1 MIINQTPYP
10 ISFEREISQ
19 ALTCRYGEEMRQ
31 YIFKPDVNVSGLSCL
46 LQIAKPDGT
55 FTENG
60 VEVHTDPD
68 TGECTLVI
76 TIPQQATVVK
86 GVARY
91 SICCYGEV
99 ETETHLLYSAEGLLW
114 VDDDLITEEMIQS
127 VAEVNGM
134 VFPQDFVTIDM
145 IPEIAAQVLPEVLP
159 AERGFYLRASQDTG
173 DPEWSAIDMPYPGYG
188 PSDAGKSLTV
198 NADGTDVEWEQINV
212 PSPLPVYG
220 PSDAG
225 KALTVNAAGTDVEW
239 QKMQHIYSTQE
250 HVVGTWI
257 DGRNVYERTYE
268 VNTTTPLG
276 TNSYAFNH
284 GITDLDRVINYYGS
298 SYWPGGAGGKMIPF
312 SDSVDSIYVTLYNN
326 NVIGMYL
333 SDGMKSFGGAY
344 YIIITIQYIKTS

>member
-1 MIINQTPYP
+1 MIVNQTPYP
-10 ISFEREISQ
+10 ISFEREMSQ

-31 YIFKPDVNVSGLSCL
+31 YIFKPDIDVSGLSCL

-76 TIPQQATVVK
+76 TIPTQATVVK

-99 ETETHLLYSAEGLLW
+99 ETETHLLYSAEGPLW

-127 VAEVNGM
+127 VAEVNGYT
-134 VFPQDFVTIDM
+134 FPQDFVTIDM
-145 IPEIAAQVLPEVLP
+145 LSDIIPEALP
-159 AERGFYLRASQDTG
+159 AEYGFYLRAALDNG
-173 DPEWSAIDMPYPGYG
+173 DPEWAPIDIPFPGYG

-198 NADGTDVEWEQINV
+198 NADGTGVEWDQIQI
-212 PSPLPVYG
+212 PFPEYG

-225 KALTVNAAGTDVEW
+225 KALTVNVAGTDVEW
-239 QKMQHIYSTQE
+239 QKVQHIYSTQE
-250 HVVGTWI
+250 QVVGKWT

-268 VNTTTPLG
+268 INTTTPLG
-276 TNSYAFNH
+276 TNTYAFNH
-284 GITDLDRVINYYGS
+284 GITDLDRMINYHGS
-298 SYWPGGAGGKMIPF
+298 SYWPGGAGGQMIPTIKKDGTF
-312 SDSVDSIYVTLYNN
+312 LAM
-326 NVIGMYL
+326 GMYNPNIFTIEL
-333 SDGMKSFGGAY
+333 SDNMAAFGGAY
-344 YIIITIQYIKTS
+344 YIVVTVQYLKTS